1 MLTIYTRTSNSS
13 SRKALNWAI
22 ENGID
27 FEQVKT
33 EKTKLSHDEILKFM
47 QLSYTGTEDL
57 LSRHSKAFETFK
69 DEIDDM
75 SLNDLI
81 DLLISEP
88 SLLKLPIIVSD
99 KELMVGFHK
108 DSINAFKPNRTAK
121 LRR

>member
-1 MLTIYTRTSNSS
+1 
-13 SRKALNWAI
+13 
-22 ENGID
+22 
-27 FEQVKT
+27 
-33 EKTKLSHDEILKFM
+33 M

-88 SLLKLPIIVSD
+88 TLLRLPIIVSE
-99 KELMVGFHK
+99 KEIMVGFNK
-108 DSINAFKPNRTAK
+108 DNINLFKPNRRK
-121 LRR
+121 LRIVSNFVETNNSIKKNPTTNC